1 MTTVTDIVSR
11 AGASTVF
18 MCDFSPPRTPSANWP
33 DEALYLN
40 SDLIC
45 VPHLAP
51 HPTRPDAITAAHLVR
66 ERTGTELVFNFATRD
81 AGKSEVWERLGNARS
96 LGLENMVVLHGDADR
111 GVGNVAREDSFKPTE
126 LIRELQGLDEG
137 FCVGAVAD
145 LAKGVDQEAILS
157 RRKIDAG
164 ADFLLVQ
171 PTFDIDAL
179 ERFLA
184 KADTSTPHVLRGPGA
199 GKRRRCIRPGSRLPA
214 PGYRKWTVGGGCR
227 EGDDIQFAPNRRE
240 LLLPD
245 SSYIPGWDAGLQRS
259 AQGNGLFR
267 KRVGISRTCI
277 MGPAQG

>member
-18 MCDFSPPRTPSANWP
+18 MCDFSPPRTPGANWP
-33 DEALYLN
+33 DEVLSLN

-66 ERTGTELVFNFATRD
+66 ERTGAEVVFNFATRD
-81 AGKSEVWERLGNARS
+81 ASKSEVWERLGNARR
-96 LGLENMVVLHGDADR
+96 LGLENIVVLQGDSDR
-111 GVGNVAREDSFKPTE
+111 GVGNVARENSFKPTE

-145 LAKGVDQEAILS
+145 LAKGVEQEANLS

-171 PTFDIDAL
+171 PTFDIDAA

-184 KADTSTPHVLRGPGA
+184 KADTSIPMFFGVQVLVSGGVAFAPVPESLRLEIENGQSGVDAAIEMISRFLRIGVNCFYLIAPIYRGGMRDYSAARNVMASFESGA
-199 GKRRRCIRPGSRLPA
+199 GSAA
-214 PGYRKWTVGGGCR
+214 PV
-227 EGDDIQFAPNRRE
+227 
-240 LLLPD
+240 
-245 SSYIPGWDAGLQRS
+245 
-259 AQGNGLFR
+259 
-267 KRVGISRTCI
+267 
-277 MGPAQG
+277 

>member
-51 HPTRPDAITAAHLVR
+51 HPTRPDAITAAHLIR

-126 LIRELQGLDEG
+126 LIRELKSCGDG

-145 LAKGVDQEAILS
+145 LAKGVEQEALLS

-171 PTFDIDAL
+171 PTFDIDSV

-184 KADTSTPHVLRGPGA
+184 KADTSVPMFFGVQVLV
-199 GKRRRCIRPGSRLPA
+199 K
-214 PGYRKWTVGGGCR
+214 GGVA
-227 EGDDIQFAPNRRE
+227 FAPV
-240 LLLPD
+240 PD
-245 SSYIPGWDAGLQRS
+245 SLRLEIESGRSGVDA
-259 AQGNGLFR
+259 AEEM
-267 KRVGISRTCI
+267 ISRFLRIGINCFYLI
-277 MGPAQG
+277 APVYRGGMRDYSAARKVMASFESGSGSAAPV

>member
-51 HPTRPDAITAAHLVR
+51 HPTRPDAITAAHLIR

-126 LIRELQGLDEG
+126 LIRELKSLGEG
-137 FCVGAVAD
+137 FLRWCGGGPRQGCGARGPSFSSKNRCGGRLPTRAAD
-145 LAKGVDQEAILS
+145 LRYRRCRAVSGKS
-157 RRKIDAG
+157 RHICA
-164 ADFLLVQ
+164 
-171 PTFDIDAL
+171 
-179 ERFLA
+179 
-184 KADTSTPHVLRGPGA
+184 HVLRGPGT
-199 GKRRRCIRPGSRLPA
+199 G
-214 PGYRKWTVGGGCR
+214 
-227 EGDDIQFAPNRRE
+227 
-240 LLLPD
+240 
-245 SSYIPGWDAGLQRS
+245 
-259 AQGNGLFR
+259 
-267 KRVGISRTCI
+267 
-277 MGPAQG
+277 

>member
-11 AGASTVF
+11 AGTNAVF
-18 MCDFSPPRTPSANWP
+18 LCDFSPPRTPSANWP

-51 HPTRPDAITAAHLVR
+51 HPTRPDAITAAHLIR

-145 LAKGVDQEAILS
+145 LAKGVEQEAHLS
-157 RRKIDAG
+157 HRKIDAG

-171 PTFDIDAL
+171 PTFDIDAV

-184 KADTSTPHVLRGPGA
+184 KADTSVPMFFGVQVLVKGGVAFAPVPDSLRLEIESGRSGVDAAEEMISRFLRIGINCFYLIAPVYRGGMRDYSAARKVMASFESGPGSA
-199 GKRRRCIRPGSRLPA
+199 A
-214 PGYRKWTVGGGCR
+214 PV
-227 EGDDIQFAPNRRE
+227 
-240 LLLPD
+240 
-245 SSYIPGWDAGLQRS
+245 
-259 AQGNGLFR
+259 
-267 KRVGISRTCI
+267 
-277 MGPAQG
+277 

>member
-11 AGASTVF
+11 ARASPVF
-18 MCDFSPPRTPSANWP
+18 MCDFSPPRTPGANWP
-33 DEALYLN
+33 DEALSLN

-66 ERTGTELVFNFATRD
+66 ERTGAEVVFNFATRD
-81 AGKSEVWERLGNARS
+81 VSKSEVWERLGKARS
-96 LGLENMVVLHGDADR
+96 LGLENIVVLQGDADR
-111 GVGNVAREDSFKPTE
+111 GVGDVARENSFKPTE

-145 LAKGVDQEAILS
+145 LSKGVEQEANLS

-171 PTFDIDAL
+171 PTFDIDAA

-184 KADTSTPHVLRGPGA
+184 KVDTSIPMFFGVQILVNGGVAFTPVPEYLR
-199 GKRRRCIRPGSRLPA
+199 L
-214 PGYRKWTVGGGCR
+214 
-227 EGDDIQFAPNRRE
+227 DIENGQ
-240 LLLPD
+240 
-245 SSYIPGWDAGLQRS
+245 SGVDA
-259 AQGNGLFR
+259 AIEM
-267 KRVGISRTCI
+267 ISRFLRIGVNCFYLI
-277 MGPAQG
+277 APIYRGGMRDYSAARNVMASFESGSGSAAPV

>member
-18 MCDFSPPRTPSANWP
+18 MCDFSPPRIPGANWT
-33 DEALYLN
+33 DEVPSLN

-66 ERTGTELVFNFATRD
+66 ERTGAEVVFNFATRD
-81 AGKSEVWERLGNARS
+81 ASKSEVWERLGNARS
-96 LGLENMVVLHGDADR
+96 LGLENIVVLQGDPDR
-111 GVGNVAREDSFKPTE
+111 GVGNVARENSFKPTE

-145 LAKGVDQEAILS
+145 LAKGVEQEAHLS

-171 PTFDIDAL
+171 PTFDIDAA

-184 KADTSTPHVLRGPGA
+184 KVDTFIPMFFGVQILVNGGVAFTPVPEYLR
-199 GKRRRCIRPGSRLPA
+199 L
-214 PGYRKWTVGGGCR
+214 
-227 EGDDIQFAPNRRE
+227 DIESGR
-240 LLLPD
+240 
-245 SSYIPGWDAGLQRS
+245 SGVDA
-259 AQGNGLFR
+259 A
-267 KRVGISRTCI
+267 KEMISRFLRIGVNCFYLI
-277 MGPAQG
+277 APIYRGGMRDYSAARNVMASFESGSGSAAPV